1 MNGEF
6 LHDWEPHYWRS
17 NQTQALKGYRECR
30 RCGRLEWL
38 DGRVEELA
46 GGMSEEEFE
55 EARRRVILG
64 QPVPW
69 LEDDAS
75 AGEQGADADDT
86 C

>member
-46 GGMSEEEFE
+46 GGMSEEACHRSALKE
-55 EARRRVILG
+55 RGI
-64 QPVPW
+64 PVYQQDS
-69 LEDDAS
+69 LF
-75 AGEQGADADDT
+75 GGAAL
-86 C
+86 

>member
-1 MNGEF
+1 MGV
-6 LHDWEPHYWRS
+6 
-17 NQTQALKGYRECR
+17 
-30 RCGRLEWL
+30 LERMGKL
-38 DGRVEELA
+38 RAIFLA